1 MKKFWRQYRIFI
13 ILMGIVLLCMI
24 AMGIFAISL
33 FFKSGKDKYGDR
45 LNNVK
50 DVKVTEKMKDTIIA
64 EANKDNNVLDTNVHV
79 SGKIIYITL
88 YLDGVSS
95 VLEAEGKAINP
106 LNAISEDVQKKYDI
120 QFILIQEKTEKTP
133 EIKIMGSK
141 NVLGNGLVWNNNTD
155 FTESEE

>member
-106 LNAISEDVQKKYDI
+106 LNAISEEVQKKYDI
-120 QFILIQEKTEKTP
+120 QFILIQEKTNSLFQ
-133 EIKIMGSK
+133 IFDLRIH
-141 NVLGNGLVWNNNTD
+141 
-155 FTESEE
+155 

>member
-33 FFKSGKDKYGDR
+33 FFKSDKDKYGDR

>member
-141 NVLGNGLVWNNNTD
+141 NVLGNGLVWNNNTE
-155 FTESEE
+155 FSESEE

>member
-106 LNAISEDVQKKYDI
+106 LNAISEEVQKKYDI

-141 NVLGNGLVWNNNTD
+141 NVLGNGLVWNNNTE
-155 FTESEE
+155 FSESEE